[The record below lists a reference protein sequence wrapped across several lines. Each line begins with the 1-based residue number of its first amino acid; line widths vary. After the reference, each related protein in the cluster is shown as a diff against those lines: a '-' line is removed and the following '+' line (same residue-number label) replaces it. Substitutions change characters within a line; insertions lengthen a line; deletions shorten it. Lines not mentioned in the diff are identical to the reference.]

1 LFSFCVLLS
10 FGSLLVRNAL
20 NATATAPPLDVVART
35 AMFAMHTGHMNQAFP
50 FLPAALFVFS
60 K

>member
-1 LFSFCVLLS
+1 M
-10 FGSLLVRNAL
+10 A
-20 NATATAPPLDVVART
+20 ATPPLDVVARM

-50 FLPAALFVFS
+50 FFPVALFVFS

>member
-1 LFSFCVLLS
+1 MV
-10 FGSLLVRNAL
+10 
-20 NATATAPPLDVVART
+20 ATPPLDVVART
-35 AMFAMHTGHMNQAFP
+35 AMFAMHTGHMSQAFP

>member
-1 LFSFCVLLS
+1 M
-10 FGSLLVRNAL
+10 A
-20 NATATAPPLDVVART
+20 AIPPLDIAARR
-35 AMFAMHTGHMNQAFP
+35 AMFAMHSGHMSQAFP